1 MRDFT
6 TSNLANTCGATNRP
20 TRVAFVLASNS
31 RSPLPSTRIA
41 VLNMLPFLGAAGFE
55 PEIVF
60 EPEQPNMS
68 PIVDGLEHRLVAE
81 GFGIVFLQKV
91 RGPSVERL
99 ARRLA
104 EHGIAT
110 VFGVCDLVAPAMVE
124 CTDATV
130 AVTDYLK
137 ALYPLQLQPR
147 IHVVHDGIE
156 NPFVRKLA
164 YGAARGSRGNPLR
177 AVLVTSSRL
186 SELPVIGTPPEWLDV
201 TIVGPY
207 WRTDT
212 PLRRLSEAGQHWR
225 EQPTSRRLHRL
236 RFLMSQRIRRVPWH
250 PGRVYE
256 FMEVADVGIIPV
268 EPSMDAPEEPVP
280 TWQVKS
286 ENRLTM
292 KMSVG
297 LPVVASPVPA
307 YTPVIEPGGFNGYI
321 ARTRRDWL
329 DHLGELRDPARRKQ
343 VGRRARA
350 AVLERYSMKE
360 QARRLVAV
368 LDSVSA

>member
-1 MRDFT
+1 
-6 TSNLANTCGATNRP
+6 
-20 TRVAFVLASNS
+20 
-31 RSPLPSTRIA
+31 
-41 VLNMLPFLGAAGFE
+41 MLPYLSAAGFE

-60 EPEQPNMS
+60 EPEQPTLS
-68 PIVDGLEHRLVAE
+68 PTVDGLEHRLVAE
-81 GFGIVFLQKV
+81 GFAIVFLQKV
-91 RGPSVERL
+91 HGPSIERL

-104 EHGIAT
+104 ERGIAT

-130 AVTDYLK
+130 AVTDYLR
-137 ALYPLQLQPR
+137 ALYPTDLRPR

-177 AVLVTSSRL
+177 AVLVTSGVL
-186 SELPVIGTPPEWLDV
+186 SELPVLGTPPAWLEV

-207 WRTDT
+207 WRADT
-212 PLRRLSEAGQHWR
+212 PLRRLHEAGLRWR
-225 EQPTSRRLHRL
+225 DQPTSRRLQRL

-250 PGRVYE
+250 PGHVYQC
-256 FMEVADVGIIPV
+256 MQDADVGIIPV
-268 EPSMDAPEEPVP
+268 EPSLAAPDEPVP
-280 TWQVKS
+280 TWQIKS

-307 YTPVIEPGGFNGYI
+307 YAPVIEPGGANGYI

-329 DHLGELRDPARRKQ
+329 DHLSELRDPARRKQ

-350 AVLERYSMKE
+350 AVIERYSMKE

-368 LDSVSA
+368 LESLSARPSARSRA